1 MDCNIKGHIFN
12 LTLYFYT
19 SRFLSFF
26 FFFFKCDSGAD
37 PESGSGLWHLTRG
50 PGNSGRDKYRFQIKL
65 VINLENSIEFITEP
79 AVGAFKMI
87 EGMNA

>member
-1 MDCNIKGHIFN
+1 MLNVFS
-12 LTLYFYT
+12 YT
-19 SRFLSFF
+19 SWPSICLLWGNVNLGLL
-26 FFFFKCDSGAD
+26 CDSGAD